1 MLELKNI
8 VKSYHGERVLKGV
21 SLRIENGEFLSI
33 MGESGSGKSTL
44 LSILGGFL
52 SPDKGEV
59 YWDGRS
65 LATLP
70 VKELTHLRCS
80 RIGFVFQFFRLIPT
94 LNVRDNMMLPATL
107 GGSVGADTYAYL
119 DELVERLQLGTLL
132 NKYPDELSGGQRQRV
147 AIVRALLY
155 RPDTVIL
162 DEPTGAL
169 DSVMEKRVMDL
180 LCEANAQ
187 GTTVVQVTHSPT
199 VASYGKRLIHLWDG
213 EIVK

>member
-21 SLRIENGEFLSI
+21 GLRIENGEFLSI

-52 SPDKGEV
+52 APDKGEV
-59 YWDGRS
+59 FWDGRS
-65 LATLP
+65 LAALP
-70 VKELTHLRCS
+70 EKELTRLRCS
-80 RIGFVFQFFRLIPT
+80 RMGFVFQFFRLIPT
-94 LNVRDNMMLPATL
+94 LSVKDNMLLPATL

-119 DELVERLQLGTLL
+119 DELVERLQLGALL
-132 NKYPDELSGGQRQRV
+132 SKYPDELSGGQRQRV

-155 RPDTVIL
+155 KPDTVIL

-169 DSVMEKRVMDL
+169 DSGMEKRVMDL
-180 LCEANAQ
+180 LCEINAQ
-187 GTTVVQVTHSPT
+187 GTTIVQVTHSPA
-199 VASYGKRLIHLWDG
+199 VAAYGKRLIHLSDG

>member
-8 VKSYHGERVLKGV
+8 VKSYHGERVLKGI
-21 SLRIENGEFLSI
+21 SLRIEKGEFLSI

-52 SPDKGEV
+52 SPDGGEV
-59 YWDGRS
+59 YWNNRS

-70 VKELTHLRCS
+70 AKELTHLRCS
-80 RIGFVFQFFRLIPT
+80 EMGFVFQFFRLIPT
-94 LNVRDNMMLPATL
+94 LNVRDNMLLPATL
-107 GGSVGADTYAYL
+107 GGNVDAGTYAYL
-119 DELVERLQLGTLL
+119 DKLVERLQLGALL
-132 NKYPDELSGGQRQRV
+132 HKYPDELSGGQRQRV

-169 DSVMEKRVMDL
+169 DSAMEKRVMEL
-180 LCEANAQ
+180 LCELNAQ
-187 GTTVVQVTHSPT
+187 GTTIVQVTHSPA
-199 VASYGKRLIHLWDG
+199 VAAYGKRLIHISDG
-213 EIVK
+213 VIVK

>member
-8 VKSYHGERVLKGV
+8 VKSYHGELVLKGV
-21 SLRIENGEFLSI
+21 GLRIENGEFLSI

-52 SPDKGEV
+52 TPDEGEV
-59 YWDGRS
+59 FWEGRS

-70 VKELTHLRCS
+70 EKELMHLRCS
-80 RIGFVFQFFRLIPT
+80 RMGFVFQFFRLIPT
-94 LNVRDNMMLPATL
+94 LSVKDNMLLPATL
-107 GGSVGADTYAYL
+107 GGSVDANTYAYL
-119 DELVERLQLGTLL
+119 DELVERLQLSALL
-132 NKYPDELSGGQRQRV
+132 QKYPDELSGGQRQRV

-155 RPDTVIL
+155 RPDIVIL

-169 DSVMEKRVMDL
+169 DSGMEKRVMDL
-180 LCEANAQ
+180 LCEINAQ
-187 GTTVVQVTHSPT
+187 GTTIVQVTHSPA
-199 VASYGKRLIHLWDG
+199 VAAYGKRLIHLSDG

>member
-8 VKSYHGERVLKGV
+8 VKSYHGERVLKDVG
-21 SLRIENGEFLSI
+21 LRIENGEFLSI

-52 SPDKGEV
+52 TPDEGEV
-59 YWDGRS
+59 FWEGRS

-70 VKELTHLRCS
+70 EKELTHLRCS
-80 RIGFVFQFFRLIPT
+80 RMGFVFQFFRLIPT
-94 LNVRDNMMLPATL
+94 LSVKDNMLLPATL
-107 GGSVGADTYAYL
+107 GGSVDANTYAYL
-119 DELVERLQLGTLL
+119 DELVERLQLSALL
-132 NKYPDELSGGQRQRV
+132 QKYPDELSGGQRQRV

-155 RPDTVIL
+155 RPDIVIL

-169 DSVMEKRVMDL
+169 DSGMEKRVMDL
-180 LCEANAQ
+180 LCEINAQ
-187 GTTVVQVTHSPT
+187 GTTIVQVTHSPA
-199 VASYGKRLIHLWDG
+199 VAAYGKRLIHLSDG